1 MRYGIFGDIHGNL
14 HALEAVLEAYED
26 ESIDVHLC
34 TGDLVGYGAF
44 PRECI
49 DTVRQ
54 RCPHHVVA
62 GNHDFAVCEKL
73 TLEFFNSYAK
83 SAALWTRQNLTDEHI
98 RYLHRLPLTLEV
110 DKDTTLSH
118 ATLYDAHAFDYIQ
131 TQYDAH
137 LSIQELQ
144 TTCGFVGHS
153 HIPITFY
160 LKDEVVNWT
169 TETVIDMSRY
179 DKVLVNVGS
188 VGQPRDENPDA
199 AYAVFDTEER
209 KVWIKRVPYD
219 VEGAIQAIEDNQL
232 PRILGERLR
241 LGK

>member
-1 MRYGIFGDIHGNL
+1 MRYGVFGDIHGNL
-14 HALEAVLEAYED
+14 HALQAVLKAYEAEGID
-26 ESIDVHLC
+26 EYLC

-49 DTVRQ
+49 KICRDLCT
-54 RCPHHVVA
+54 HIVA

-83 SAALWTRQNLTDEHI
+83 SAVLWTRNALTDEDLA
-98 RYLHRLPLTLEV
+98 YLRGLPLTSVV
-110 DKDTTLSH
+110 DSDTTLAH
-118 ATLYDAHAFDYIQ
+118 ATVYDAHAFDYIQ

-137 LSIQELQ
+137 LSLQEMQ

-160 LKDEVVNWT
+160 LRDAVVSWT
-169 TETVIDMSRY
+169 MEDAFDVTTCE
-179 DKVLVNVGS
+179 KVLVNVGS
-188 VGQPRDENPDA
+188 VGQPRDENPSA
-199 AYAVFDTEER
+199 AYAIFDTEER
-209 KVWIKRVPYD
+209 RIWVKRVDYD
-219 VEGAIQAIEDNQL
+219 IEAAIQAIEDNGL

>member
-1 MRYGIFGDIHGNL
+1 MRYGVFGDIHGNL
-14 HALEAVLEAYED
+14 HALQAVLQAYEA
-26 ESIDVHLC
+26 EGIDQYLC
-34 TGDLVGYGAF
+34 TGDLIGYGAF
-44 PRECI
+44 PKECI
-49 DTVRQ
+49 QICRDLCT
-54 RCPHHVVA
+54 HIVA

-83 SAALWTRQNLTDEHI
+83 SAVLWTRNALSDDDLA
-98 RYLHRLPLTLEV
+98 YLRGLPLTAVV
-110 DKDTTLSH
+110 DDDTTLAH
-118 ATLYDAHAFDYIQ
+118 ATVYDAHAFDYIQ

-137 LSIQELQ
+137 LSLQEMR

-160 LKDEVVNWT
+160 LRDAVVSWT
-169 TETVIDMSRY
+169 MEDSFDVTTCE
-179 DKVLVNVGS
+179 KVLVNVGS
-188 VGQPRDENPDA
+188 VGQPRDENPSA

-209 KVWIKRVPYD
+209 KIWVKRVDYD
-219 VEGAIQAIEDNQL
+219 IEAAIQAIEDNGL